1 MSVFILKIIA
11 TISMV
16 IDHIGYAMSANSIV
30 LPGHMCFKL
39 RAVGRVAFPVYA
51 FLLTNGFRKTS
62 DRVRYLSRMLLFAVI
77 SQVPFSLLTGGNF
90 FRKFDFSALT
100 PSLTLEFAV
109 SPLLAAALI
118 VSVCAVW
125 FFFVRRDLTA
135 LYPGLVLAM
144 ASVKLE
150 VYSLTLLGSELNV
163 FYTLS
168 FGLMA
173 ICIIERLRDCR
184 LKDVRALCALLLLS
198 LVMWVYIERCDYDW
212 HGLAL
217 IAVLYASQSNRY
229 IQAALMALWGYIMYK
244 DASTLMLGCSFI
256 APLLILLYNGRRGKG
271 FKLGFYLIYPVHIL
285 LISLYYIFVV

>member
-11 TISMV
+11 TLSMV
-16 IDHIGYAMSANSIV
+16 IDHIGFAISTNQLV

-39 RAVGRVAFPVYA
+39 RAVGRIAFPVYA

-77 SQVPFSLLTGGNF
+77 SQIPYSLLTGGNF
-90 FRKFDFSALT
+90 FRKFDLSAVT
-100 PSLTLEFAV
+100 ASPSLEFTV

-118 VSVCAVW
+118 ICVGAAW

-135 LYPGLVLAM
+135 LYPALVLAM
-144 ASVKLE
+144 ASVRLE
-150 VYSLTLLGSELNV
+150 VYSLTILGSELNV

-168 FGLMA
+168 FGLLAM
-173 ICIIERLRDCR
+173 CLIERLRDCR
-184 LKDVRALCALLLLS
+184 LKDVRCLCALLLTA
-198 LVMWVYIERCDYDW
+198 LVMLVYIGRCDYDW

-217 IAVLYASQSNRY
+217 IVVLYAAQSNRY
-229 IQAALMALWGYIMYK
+229 VQAALMAIWCYIMYR
-244 DASTLMLGCSFI
+244 DASMLMLCCSFI
-256 APLLILLYNGRRGKG
+256 APLLILLYNGRRGRS

-285 LISLYYIFVV
+285 LISLYFIFVV

>member
-11 TISMV
+11 TLSMI
-16 IDHIGYAMSANSIV
+16 IDHIGYAISTNWFV

-51 FLLTNGFRKTS
+51 FLLTNGFHKTS
-62 DRVRYLSRMLLFAVI
+62 DRVRYLSRMLLFAAI
-77 SQVPFSLLTGGNF
+77 SQIPYSLMTGGNF
-90 FRKFDFSALT
+90 RWEAAL
-100 PSLTLEFAV
+100 PAVSLEFTV

-118 VSVCAVW
+118 ICVCAAW

-168 FGLMA
+168 FGLIAM
-173 ICIIERLRDCR
+173 CLIETLRDCR
-184 LKDVRALCALLLLS
+184 LKDVRSLCALLLTA
-198 LVMWVYIERCDYDW
+198 LVMLVYIERCDYDW
-212 HGLAL
+212 HGLVL
-217 IAVLYASQSNRY
+217 IVILYASQSNRY
-229 IQAALMALWGYIMYK
+229 VQAALMAIWCYVMYK
-244 DASTLMLGCSFI
+244 DASTLMLCCSFI
-256 APLLILLYNGRRGKG
+256 APLLILLYNGRRGRS

-285 LISLYYIFVV
+285 LISLYFIFVV